1 MNTPDRDKA
10 RRTVGCGQPQHR
22 RGRGRNHPVMLL
34 RSLGLHGVFIGAHAV
49 AEGSLTRRQLQEG
62 PYVRVLHGVYADP
75 SLPRDHILRCRAA
88 ALLMPPEAALGGRS
102 AASLLGAPLPAH
114 GDPVTVLLRQGVK
127 WAGPAGVVGESR
139 RAAVP
144 SSWWTGV
151 ARVRPSPGCAW
162 PAPWPACRRRC
173 RSTRWSR
180 AVTGRR
186 GGRRVSRLAA
196 HDPRDMGDVVRRIA
210 EALGRGPTAGRH
222 PAMRALPR

>member
-1 MNTPDRDKA
+1 
-10 RRTVGCGQPQHR
+10 
-22 RGRGRNHPVMLL
+22 MLL

-114 GDPVTVLLRQGVK
+114 GDPVTVLLPQRVK
-127 WAGPAGVVGESR
+127 WGGPAGIVGG
-139 RAAVP
+139 AAVPAVP

-162 PAPWPACRRRC
+162 PTPWPACRRRA
-173 RSTRWSR
+173 
-180 AVTGRR
+180 AVR
-186 GGRRVSRLAA
+186 GGRGRYLAGAGAGASSGWPRTTPGTWATSSAGSRRRWGVGRLQADALLCVHDRGRAPCFIAMKHGAA
-196 HDPRDMGDVVRRIA
+196 DA
-210 EALGRGPTAGRH
+210 ALGERRP
-222 PAMRALPR
+222 P

>member
-1 MNTPDRDKA
+1 
-10 RRTVGCGQPQHR
+10 
-22 RGRGRNHPVMLL
+22 MLL

-49 AEGSLTRRQLQEG
+49 AEGSLPRRQLQEG

-114 GDPVTVLLRQGVK
+114 GDPVTGLLPQRVK
-127 WAGPAGVVGESR
+127 GAGPAGMVGG
-139 RAAVP
+139 AAVPAVP

-162 PAPWPACRRRC
+162 PAPWPVYRRPCRR
-173 RSTRWSR
+173 TRWSR
-180 AVTGRR
+180 AVPGCR
-186 GGRRVSRLAA
+186 GGRRVIRLAA
-196 HDPRDMGDVVRRIA
+196 HDPQDMGDVVRRIA
-210 EALGRGPTAGRH
+210 EALGSGPT
-222 PAMRALPR
+222 